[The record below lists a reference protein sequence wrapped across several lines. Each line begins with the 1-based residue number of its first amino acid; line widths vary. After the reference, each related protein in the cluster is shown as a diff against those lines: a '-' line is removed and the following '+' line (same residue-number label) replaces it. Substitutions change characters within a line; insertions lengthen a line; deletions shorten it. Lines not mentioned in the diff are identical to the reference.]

1 MPVSFRRSIFTRMCT
16 SSFGVSAMSGT
27 LPVQVTQPATGPG
40 ESWSDGEGCWSGPV
54 TFPAAVTQADPRAS
68 RPARAHLT
76 LPTGRA
82 GVAGGG
88 DALVRPGAG
97 AWSPACTWKQRE
109 AHGTHRK
116 VQDDAGSR
124 RRQPHPGGDASSA
137 VVLVKAADRLLPIAP
152 PPWLARGRQ
161 HRPVPS
167 SRATGSVSFRASGSA
182 ARAGGRRRPARR
194 CRTST

>member
-1 MPVSFRRSIFTRMCT
+1 
-16 SSFGVSAMSGT
+16 MSGT

-124 RRQPHPGGDASSA
+124 RRQPHPGGDARSA
-137 VVLVKAADRLLPIAP
+137 VVLVEAADRQSADRAASMAGRRAAAP
-152 PPWLARGRQ
+152 PGSFVAR
-161 HRPVPS
+161 HRLRVVP
-167 SRATGSVSFRASGSA
+167 RIRFGGTCWRKAAAGSA
-182 ARAGGRRRPARR
+182 LSNK
-194 CRTST
+194 T